1 MNIFLLASK
10 IKKLISSH
18 FCNPAEARETTQLI
32 ANGKIFFEPSK
43 TLEFEKLIER
53 VVEIKNRKSLGKIA
67 IKFS

>member
-32 ANGKIFFEPSK
+32 ANGKKFFEPSK